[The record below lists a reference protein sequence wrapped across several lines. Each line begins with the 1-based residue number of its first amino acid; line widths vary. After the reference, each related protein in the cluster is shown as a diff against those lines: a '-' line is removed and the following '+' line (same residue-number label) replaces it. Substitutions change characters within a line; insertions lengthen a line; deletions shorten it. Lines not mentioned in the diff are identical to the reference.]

1 MPERG
6 GREWAEGFQALLL
19 AREYHRLPDFV
30 QPDCVY
36 DYPQSGE
43 RFVGLDNIR
52 AVFENY
58 PGGLGRQELDSLRVA
73 GDDHRWAMAPNFT
86 LVSVTGSGGSYSSVV
101 RARYPDASEWYVI
114 TMFELIDGRQSRASL
129 YFAPLFEAPDWR
141 QPYTA
146 EGSSAS

>member
-19 AREYHRLPDFV
+19 AGEYDRLPEYV
-30 QPDCVY
+30 HPDCVY

-43 RFVGLDNIR
+43 RFIGIDNVR

-58 PGGLGRQELDSLRVA
+58 PGGLGLSDLDSLRVA
-73 GDDHRWAMAPNFT
+73 GDDHRWAMAPNFV

-101 RARYPDASEWYVI
+101 RARYPDGSEWYVI
-114 TMFELIDGRQSRASL
+114 TMFELIDGKQARASL
-129 YFAPLFEAPDWR
+129 FFAPLFEAPEWR
-141 QPYTA
+141 RPYTA
-146 EGSSAS
+146 AGAVS